1 MANKNWRDPA
11 VARYL
16 QDVNVYNIT
25 NSASLA
31 EMQGEE
37 LSPKAL
43 KAIQSVGKY
52 GLVKNPDGTF
62 ALKYPDGQ
70 GTNESHIQAG
80 AVDMSSFGGRRS
92 GRGGRGGSSN
102 GIKTSTDTLKLSNT
116 TALGMNAFKKNKGGL
131 PQFSVK
137 AIQKSDL
144 LKSRKPRSRVVTF
157 R

>member
-43 KAIQSVGKY
+43 RAIQSVGKY

-80 AVDMSSFGGRRS
+80 AIDMSSFGRR
-92 GRGGRGGSSN
+92 RGGRSGSSN
-102 GIKTSTDTLKLSNT
+102 GTRTSTDTLKLSNA
-116 TALGMNAFKKNKGGL
+116 TALGMNTFKKNKSRL

-137 AIQKSDL
+137 AIQKSGL
-144 LKSRKPRSRVVTF
+144 LKSRRPTSRVVTF